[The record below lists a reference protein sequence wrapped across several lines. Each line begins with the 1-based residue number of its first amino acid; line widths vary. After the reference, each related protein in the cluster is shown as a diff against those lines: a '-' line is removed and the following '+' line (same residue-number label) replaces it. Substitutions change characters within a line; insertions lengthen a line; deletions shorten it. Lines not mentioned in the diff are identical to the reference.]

1 MGAAVPAIVAVTAL
15 VGAGA
20 AAYSATRKVDTPDV
34 KKPPAVPQFD
44 DLPGEKQEREKQRR
58 AGSGRSSTLLTTPSS
73 LGEANIFKP
82 TLLGQ

>member
-1 MGAAVPAIVAVTAL
+1 MGAAVPAIVAVSAL

-44 DLPGEKQEREKQRR
+44 DLPGEKQRR